1 MPTGAEKVN
10 LTKPAP
16 HKPINSDP
24 RLNGSMAKVVATQT
38 QTQTQFTV
46 KGGCNIRDYRYNPLT
61 GEMCSTCKADGQ
73 LAQQKESKAPSEKSK
88 TDTEKKNSAVKKSDT
103 MKKST
108 TEKKITSEKKSGKK
122 GKDCAVMSTIHSN
135 RSM

>member
-38 QTQTQFTV
+38 QTQFTV

-61 GEMCSTCKADGQ
+61 GEMCSTYKADGQ
-73 LAQQKESKAPSEKSK
+73 PAQQKESKAPSEKSK

-108 TEKKITSEKKSGKK
+108 TEKKITSGKKSGKK

-135 RSM
+135 RPM

>member
-61 GEMCSTCKADGQ
+61 GEMCSTYKADGQ
-73 LAQQKESKAPSEKSK
+73 PAQQKESKAPSEKSK

-108 TEKKITSEKKSGKK
+108 TEKKITSGKKSGKK

-135 RSM
+135 RPM